1 MEGGAGGSR
10 RGRGSDE
17 LANIDDRGLNGNLK
31 LVGAGN

>member
-1 MEGGAGGSR
+1 MEGGAGGN
-10 RGRGSDE
+10 GRGSDE